1 MNQKITRTKLALTLT
16 AWMLFISVAS
26 GQEAKKPQKLRIGIP
41 TRSMSSFPQMVAL
54 RQGFYQQEGFD
65 LELIVVS
72 SGIPAIQAV
81 IAGDLDFATTGNVA
95 TIAALRGM
103 PVRNVMVSSTATD
116 QVLVVRPEIRRAED
130 LKGKI
135 LGVAGVRS
143 VSDVSLRL
151 FLNKYGVAPDLDVKI
166 VSLGGS
172 GVRLASLQ
180 GGKIDGSLLSPPYN
194 KSAVKLG
201 FRELFMMKDL
211 RGVPSGGL
219 ATSLRKIQNESD
231 SITQAIRITLRAIQ
245 FIKRNKEETLKLMSK
260 ELGIKD
266 NEISS
271 MVYDDG
277 IKLYSD
283 TGIPSDSSMM
293 EEIGIAKEF
302 LGISRDVAITEVADW
317 SFARI
322 ALKGLK

>member
-1 MNQKITRTKLALTLT
+1 MDRAITPKKLALAFT
-16 AWMLFISVAS
+16 AFVLFTGLAS
-26 GQEAKKPQKLRIGIP
+26 AQEAKKLQKLRIGIP

-54 RQGFYQQEGFD
+54 RQGYYQQDGYD

-116 QVLVVRPEIRRAED
+116 QVLVVRSEIRRAED

-151 FLNKYGVAPDLDVKI
+151 YLNKAGLVPETDVRI

-172 GVRLASLQ
+172 GIRLASLQ
-180 GGKIDGSLLSPPYN
+180 GGKIDGTLLSPPYN
-194 KSAVKLG
+194 KAAVKLG

-219 ATSLRKIQNESD
+219 ATSLRKMQTEPD
-231 SITQAIRITLRAIQ
+231 SIVRAIRITLRAIQ
-245 FIKRNKEETLKLMSK
+245 FIKRNKDETLRIMGK

-266 NEISS
+266 NEIAS

-283 TGIPSDSSMM
+283 TGTPSDSSMI
-293 EEIGIAKEF
+293 EEIGTAKEF
-302 LGISRDVAITEVADW
+302 LGISRDVAISEVADW

-322 ALKGLK
+322 ALKSLR